1 MFEKLKSLFSSNE
14 DTRPEA
20 AHEVHLVAAAVL
32 LIEAARLDDHFDDR
46 ERERIAVL
54 LVERFDISGETAEAL
69 FEAAHAKH
77 EQSVE
82 IFSFTNVIKNKF
94 DEDQRIEMIEMLWEV
109 VYADNVLDAYEA
121 NLLRRVTGLLHVTD
135 RQSGEARK
143 RVRQKLGLG
152 PEA

>member
-1 MFEKLKSLFSSNE
+1 MFEKLKSLFSSGE
-14 DTRPEA
+14 DTKPED

-46 ERERIAVL
+46 ERERIAIL
-54 LVERFDISGETAEAL
+54 LVERFDISETTAEAL
-69 FEAAHAKH
+69 FETAHARH

-82 IFSFTNVIKNKF
+82 IFSFTNVIKNRF
-94 DEDQRIEMIEMLWEV
+94 DEAQRIEMIEMLWEV
-109 VYADNVLDAYEA
+109 VYADSVLDSYEA

-143 RVRQKLGLG
+143 RVREKLGLG
-152 PEA
+152 PVT

>member
-1 MFEKLKSLFSSNE
+1 MFEKLKSLFSSSE
-14 DTRPEA
+14 DTKPED

-32 LIEAARLDDHFDDR
+32 LIEAARLDDHFDDL
-46 ERERIAVL
+46 ERERIAIL
-54 LVERFDISGETAEAL
+54 LVERFELSEETAANL
-69 FEAAHAKH
+69 FDVAHIRH
-77 EQSVE
+77 ERSVE

-109 VYADNVLDAYEA
+109 VYADSVLDAYEA

-135 RQSGEARK
+135 RQSGDARK
-143 RVRQKLGLG
+143 RVRDKLGLG